1 MKGKMRINGVI
12 IADKDGEDLLTKIA
26 KLQDNQVL
34 LNELLFRD
42 WQVRNDT
49 VWNKIKRFFNQKV
62 Y

>member
-1 MKGKMRINGVI
+1 MKGKMQINGVI